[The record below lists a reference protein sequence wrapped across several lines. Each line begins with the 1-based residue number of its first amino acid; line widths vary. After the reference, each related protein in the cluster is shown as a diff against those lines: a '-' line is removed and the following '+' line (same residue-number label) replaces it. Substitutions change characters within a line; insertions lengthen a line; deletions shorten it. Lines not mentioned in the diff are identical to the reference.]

1 MCHSAFV
8 SLVSFFFPS
17 SGVLVE
23 TVQSNPQLLMESG
36 GAASHRY
43 QENSVNET
51 SIPVP
56 VLNWPTSQLH
66 TESVYLLACV
76 VYQSCC
82 SLYLFYPFYFLMQT
96 NFKGKFWFITA

>member
-1 MCHSAFV
+1 MCHPAFV

-36 GAASHRY
+36 GAAAHRY
-43 QENSVNET
+43 QDNTVNET

-56 VLNWPTSQLH
+56 VLNWQTSQLH
-66 TESVYLLACV
+66 TESVYLLGCV
-76 VYQSCC
+76 VYEFCR
-82 SLYLFYPFYFLMQT
+82 SLYLFHPCFSDAVFGV
-96 NFKGKFWFITA
+96 F